1 MLEDD
6 FWVELVESH
15 KLHFLLTAE
24 LVLVELVLPLVLDD
38 LVVDAVEERRE
49 AVVVVLTHVLKRMVV
64 AAGALEATA
73 QEHLGRCLR
82 AVDGK
87 AQRTVEVRR
96 RIPVGASGCGEHLVR
111 EDIKRLAGCQA
122 LADPVVKYL
131 NTLGVKGLLL
141 DPQKV
146 RPLQRPK
153 LRVFG

>member
-73 QEHLGRCLR
+73 QKHLGR
-82 AVDGK
+82 
-87 AQRTVEVRR
+87 
-96 RIPVGASGCGEHLVR
+96 
-111 EDIKRLAGCQA
+111 
-122 LADPVVKYL
+122 
-131 NTLGVKGLLL
+131 
-141 DPQKV
+141 
-146 RPLQRPK
+146 
-153 LRVFG
+153 